1 MPMMSRRVLLPQPL
15 GPVMSSFSPRRTSR
29 RGTLL
34 PTAQELNTPD
44 VAAARGSRVEL
55 VPLSLVEAAKQIK
68 PRVEAAGGEW
78 KPEFFQWLKQRY
90 SDGVPQEQLDMIVA
104 ELSGPGAAS
113 KTPLRVV
120 KTA

>member
-1 MPMMSRRVLLPQPL
+1 MTAHSHLGQGELPH
-15 GPVMSSFSPRRTSR
+15 R
-29 RGTLL
+29 LL

-78 KPEFFQWLKQRY
+78 KPEFFQWLQQRY